1 MKTVRELLQ
10 GADPLSHEPHPLD
23 GERVRI
29 RQAVAAGI
37 SEGRSFSFPWGPAP
51 LALWVIAAVVIVGV
65 LGVSFHVWSQN
76 SATLEAAV
84 RFEVRLAEDQPVPG
98 LRPARIDGSDRRV
111 VYLHDA
117 TVVTNED
124 IEQSRVVQGDRSS
137 EFGVE
142 VEFTATGAQKMRE
155 ATEGHIGRPMAV
167 LVDGVVVVAP
177 IVRSVISASAEISGR
192 YTKAEAER
200 IVNGIGIP

>member
-1 MKTVRELLQ
+1 MKTIRELLRD
-10 GADPLSHEPHPLD
+10 ADPLSHEPHRREKD
-23 GERVRI
+23 RVRI
-29 RQAVAAGI
+29 RQAILADT
-37 SEGRSFSFPWGPAP
+37 SEVNASSPARFPTAI
-51 LALWVIAAVVIVGV
+51 ALWVTVALVMGVVGV
-65 LGVSFHVWSQN
+65 GSQLWSQRGT
-76 SATLEAAV
+76 TLEAAI
-84 RFEVRLAEDQPVPG
+84 RFEVRLAEDQPAPG

-142 VEFTATGAQKMRE
+142 VEFTAAGAQRMRE
-155 ATEGHIGRPMAV
+155 ATAGHIGRPMAI

-177 IVRSVISASAEISGR
+177 VVRSVIGTSASITGR
-192 YTKAEAER
+192 YSKAEAQR
-200 IVNGIGIP
+200 VVDGIGIP